1 MEKVYLLMKIKSA
14 EMLEE
19 FLQKELAWRKRELSL
34 IGINYASAKN
44 TNKEYFWRSGIVLI
58 YAHWEGF
65 VKKSAQAY
73 LSYIVF
79 KGYKYSQLK
88 NNFLALG
95 IPEQFQGDMAVKKFN
110 SYEVIVD
117 FMTNRSEDK
126 FLCNLDNAINTQ
138 SNLKFEV
145 FNEIV
150 TIIDIKDDYFD
161 LKKNLID
168 QQLLNYRNKIAHGE
182 KIERP
187 EREKIDILTMKN
199 EILEII
205 EHFNTKILN
214 SLVTKSYLKA

>member
-1 MEKVYLLMKIKSA
+1 MKIKSA
-14 EMLEE
+14 AMLED
-19 FLQKELAWRKRELSL
+19 FLQKELAWRKKELSL
-34 IGINYASAKN
+34 ISTNYASSKKAN
-44 TNKEYFWRSGIVLI
+44 REYFWRSGVVLI

-65 VKKSAQAY
+65 VKKSSQAY
-73 LSYIVF
+73 LNYLVF

-117 FMTNRSEDK
+117 FLINRSEDK
-126 FLCNLDNAINTQ
+126 FLCNFDNAINTQ
-138 SNLKFEV
+138 SNLKFDV

-150 TIIDIKDDYFD
+150 SILDIKDNFFD

-182 KIERP
+182 KIEQP
-187 EREKIDILTMKN
+187 EREQIDIGVMKN
-199 EILEII
+199 EILALL
-205 EHFNTKILN
+205 EHFNTQILN
-214 SLVTKSYLKA
+214 AVVTKSYLKE